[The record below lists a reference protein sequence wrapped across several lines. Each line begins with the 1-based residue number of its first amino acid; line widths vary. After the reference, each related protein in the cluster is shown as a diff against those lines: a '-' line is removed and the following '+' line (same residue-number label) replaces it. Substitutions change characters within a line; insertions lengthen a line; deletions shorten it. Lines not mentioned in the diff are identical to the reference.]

1 MNPVKITQQTLQRF
15 PKDRFAPLS
24 ADAIMRHVCYAL
36 LPGILLQALFFG
48 TGVII
53 QVLLAVITAT
63 VSELIYALM
72 RKRFINRL
80 DISAAFVTALLLAAS
95 LPATAPW
102 WLIIIGTFLGLA
114 LGKQV
119 FGGMGMNIFNP
130 AIVGFCIVYLSFPA
144 EMSNW
149 PQYYIDYQD
158 SLDSIF
164 SQTALDGLVGATQLA
179 DIKANGNTQLAGNTH
194 WWLNLAWLTGGA
206 YLWLRRVA
214 DWRLSL
220 TFILT
225 FFILTGALSP
235 LTLTAVSITEHL
247 GLGALFFTACFIVTD
262 PTTAATSAK
271 GRLVYAILTAT
282 LAVIIRQYSNMP
294 DSMAFAILLGNLC
307 VPMLDHYTKPEYQK
321 G

>member
-1 MNPVKITQQTLQRF
+1 MNPVKITQQIIQYF
-15 PKDRFAPLS
+15 PKEKFAPLS
-24 ADAIMRHVCYAL
+24 ADAIMRQVCYAL
-36 LPGILLQALFFG
+36 LPGILLQTFYFG
-48 TGVII
+48 TGVMI
-53 QVLLAVITAT
+53 QALLAITTAT
-63 VSELIYALM
+63 ISELLYALM
-72 RKRFINRL
+72 RRRLINRL
-80 DISAAFVTALLLAAS
+80 DISAAFVTALLLAVS
-95 LPATAPW
+95 LPAIAPW
-102 WLIIIGTFLGLA
+102 WLVVTGTLLGLT

-144 EMSNW
+144 EMSRW

-158 SLDSIF
+158 SWALIF
-164 SQTALDGLVGATQLA
+164 SQASIDALVGATQLA
-179 DIKANGNTQLAGNTH
+179 AIKANSDTQFMGNTH
-194 WWLNLAWLTGGA
+194 WWLNLAWLAGGL

-220 TFILT
+220 TFILV
-225 FFILTGALSP
+225 FSILTSFFSP
-235 LTLTAVSITEHL
+235 LALTAVTVTEHL

-262 PTTAATSAK
+262 PTTAATSTK
-271 GRLVYAILTAT
+271 GRLVYAALTAS

-307 VPMLDHYTKPEYQK
+307 VPMLDHYTKPEYHK